1 MFASMEPLLRLAGL
15 PAFISRETARAGA
28 INYHFS
34 SQKAQ
39 SELGWSFRPFKQ
51 LWNEIADAEIELRK
65 KRKKR
70 DIVSML
76 KPLDA

>member
-51 LWNEIADAEIELRK
+51 LWNEIADAEIELHK

-76 KPLDA
+76 KPLDE